1 MALTIQTP
9 TQVKMISCSKCHG
22 EMPELRLTKF
32 GYNFCVSCSEGLNL
46 VGKKRALPVQMGEG
60 DHSWTETVI
69 MEESDY
75 LQYEMMEAINSK
87 SKKKNKAE
95 ILNMEAEERNLQ
107 GPFRI
112 INNKDKERD

>member
-1 MALTIQTP
+1 MALTIQKP
-9 TQVKMISCSKCHG
+9 NQVKMISCSKCG
-22 EMPELRLTKF
+22 GNMPELRLTKY
-32 GYNFCVSCSEGLNL
+32 GYDFCVNCSDELNL

-87 SKKKNKAE
+87 NKKKNKAE
-95 ILNMEAEERNLQ
+95 ILNFDSEDRNLQ
-107 GPFRI
+107 GPFKI
-112 INNKDKERD
+112 INNTPEEE

>member
-1 MALTIQTP
+1 MLQTIKTP
-9 TQVKMISCSKCHG
+9 IQVKMITCPKCLG
-22 EMPELRLTKF
+22 DMPELRKTQY
-32 GYNFCVSCSEGLNL
+32 GYNFCVKCSDGLNL

-75 LQYEMMEAINSK
+75 LKYEMMEVINSK

-95 ILNMEAEERNLQ
+95 ILNMDMEDRNLQ
-107 GPFRI
+107 GPYRI
-112 INNKDKERD
+112 VNNSPETE

>member
-1 MALTIQTP
+1 MALTIQKP
-9 TQVKMISCSKCHG
+9 LIVKMIPCTKCG
-22 EMPELRLTKF
+22 GDMPELRKTKF
-32 GYNFCVSCSEGLNL
+32 GYNFCVSCSDNLNL

-75 LQYEMMEAINSK
+75 LAYEAMEAINSK

-95 ILNMEAEERNLQ
+95 FLNPDNDDRDLQ
-107 GPFRI
+107 GPYKI
-112 INNKDKERD
+112 INNEPNED

>member
-1 MALTIQTP
+1 MLQTIKTP
-9 TQVKMISCSKCHG
+9 IQVKMISCTKCQG
-22 EMPELRLTKF
+22 DMPELRKTQY
-32 GYNFCVSCSEGLNL
+32 GYNFCVNCSDGLNL

-75 LQYEMMEAINSK
+75 IRYEMMEALNS
-87 SKKKNKAE
+87 SNKKKNKAE
-95 ILNMEAEERNLQ
+95 ILNMDSEERNLQ

-112 INNKDKERD
+112 INNTSEEE